1 MLSLTPVDMLYAHE
15 KRESVCVKREDV
27 DGVKGGLSKVRFKK
41 MEVFYLCWTTALQA
55 RRRILEPHSE
65 NWRNKT
71 QTEMRDALKH
81 PTVVTGYLE
90 GNASSLI

>member
-1 MLSLTPVDMLYAHE
+1 
-15 KRESVCVKREDV
+15 
-27 DGVKGGLSKVRFKK
+27 
-41 MEVFYLCWTTALQA
+41 MEIFYFSWTTALQA
-55 RRRILEPHSE
+55 RHSIPERHSE

-90 GNASSLI
+90 GSASSLICLVWLETPNQSLNPPSLRISPRNLILGGEIICYN